1 MISLSITVGPAARI
15 VRQGLQNLRTE
26 VPKIGRMRMYEA
38 SERIMRKMQK
48 YPPTR
53 VGQRYR
59 RTYRLRDSWTIR
71 RLEKGNRIVNRAPYA
86 NYVVGNAYGTYQA
99 WMHAGR
105 WPLFRDVADAEIAR
119 LPKTIKENIVTVARR
134 RFGGS

>member
-38 SERIMRKMQK
+38 SERIMRKVQK

-71 RLEKGNRIVNRAPYA
+71 RLEKGNQIVSRAPYA
-86 NYVVGNAYGTYQA
+86 NYVVGNAYGTDQA
-99 WMHAGR
+99 WMHTGR

-119 LPKTIKENIVTVARR
+119 LPKTIQENIVTVARR
-134 RFGGS
+134 SFGGS